1 MSLYKGAVKRPIT
14 ILMVV
19 IAVLII
25 GGVSLNR
32 LSVDLYPDIEL
43 PIVATIVNY
52 EGVGPEEMEQLIT
65 RPIEES
71 VSGLPGIKQVSS
83 TSSRGSTMVISE
95 FNYGTDMDYSEMKVR
110 EKVDSVKS
118 FLPDGATS
126 PMVIRFNLEM
136 MPVMMMGVTG
146 DREAYEIKEIVDEK
160 ILPYLERIDGVASVD
175 VSGGETRE
183 IQVLVDAYKL
193 KSMNLS
199 ISDLQGVIAAENSN
213 HSAGTVSHGEKDYLL
228 RIKNEFDSL
237 EDLGNVLIPLK
248 TGGNIQLKY
257 IADIEDAFAKR
268 TMYSFLNG
276 QNGIG
281 LNIYKQSDANTVGVS
296 EKVNAELEKL
306 KGTLPAG
313 IEIYSAYD
321 SAEFINLSIGNVINN
336 GFFGALFA
344 VIILYLF
351 LRNIRSTLIIGTA
364 IPISIVAT
372 FILMFFSGTTINI
385 LSLGGLALGIGLM
398 VDSSIVVLENIYRFR
413 TEKKLPRERAA
424 ILGTKEVAS
433 AVVASTITTI
443 CVFLPL
449 VFVQGLS
456 AQLFRPMSLTVTF
469 SLFASLMVALTFIP
483 MLSSKLLVIN
493 RSDLAE
499 EIEEIEETASVE
511 GQEDDCCKDDSKVT
525 FISKIA
531 RKISDKF
538 QNGMD
543 SIKTKYVNVLDK
555 ALNNRKK
562 VIFGTIAAILVSI
575 LVFTAFVGKEFI
587 PSADSGYFAVDLE
600 LARNT
605 VIDETMLATE
615 KVEYIL
621 SDIEEVDQVF
631 VTVGGGN
638 MMLGGGGSSRTA
650 NLMVKMKPLNERE
663 RSLTEVM
670 DEVRDKTVDMAG
682 VEVSVSAE
690 GGGMTSGD
698 PISIEL
704 KGADLT
710 ILQELSEE
718 IAEKVKN
725 VPDTR
730 EITTSFDK
738 GTPEIEV
745 IIDRDKAAAYGL
757 NSYQVAGALRQSI
770 SGVTATKYREKGNEY
785 DVKIMLYEDQRE
797 DLEAAKRILIPTS
810 MGFSIP
816 LEEVSEVVY
825 TEGPSSISRKDQ
837 SRIATISG
845 DISGRDLAS
854 VSADIKKSLEDIIL
868 PSGYTIEFGGSNQEM
883 VEAFTNLA
891 LALLLAVI
899 LVYMVMA
906 SQFEALLH
914 PFVIMFS
921 IPPTFIG
928 ITLGLFLTG
937 RNFGVTA
944 FIGVIM
950 LAGIVV
956 NNAIVLVDYINTL
969 RKNGMEK
976 IEAIK
981 EAGKTRFRPILMTTL
996 TTVLALIPQ
1005 TVGIGEGAELM
1016 APMAT
1021 VVVFGLLF
1029 SSIITL
1035 VLVPVVYYIMDT
1047 FAEKYKEKIGK
1058 IITGGQK

>member
-1 MSLYKGAVKRPIT
+1 MNLYRGAVKRPIT

-25 GGVSLNR
+25 GGVSLSR

-43 PIVATIVNY
+43 PIVATIVSY

-71 VSGLPGIKQVSS
+71 VSGLPGIKQVTS
-83 TSSRGSTMVISE
+83 TSSRGSTMVIAE

-110 EKVDSVKS
+110 EKVDTVTS
-118 FLPDGATS
+118 FLPDGASS

-146 DREAYEIKEIVDEK
+146 DREAYEIKEITEEK
-160 ILPYLERIDGVASVD
+160 IIPYLERIDGVASVE

-193 KSMNLS
+193 QSMGLS
-199 ISDLQGVIAAENSN
+199 ISDIQGVIAAENSN
-213 HSAGTVSHGEKDYLL
+213 HSSGTVTQGQKDYLL
-228 RIKNEFDSL
+228 RIKSEFDSL

-248 TGGNIQLKY
+248 TGGTIQLKY
-257 IADIEDAFAKR
+257 VADIEDAFAKM

-276 QNGIG
+276 NNSIG

-296 EKVNAELEKL
+296 KKVNAELEKI
-306 KGTLPAG
+306 KGTLPSG
-313 IEIYSAYD
+313 VEVLTAYD

-344 VIILYLF
+344 VIVLYLF

-398 VDSSIVVLENIYRFR
+398 VDSSIVVLENIYRYR
-413 TEKKLPRERAA
+413 TEKKYPRERAA
-424 ILGTKEVAS
+424 ILGTREVAS
-433 AVVASTITTI
+433 AVVASTVTTI

-456 AQLFRPMSLTVTF
+456 SQLFRPMSLTVTF
-469 SLFASLMVALTFIP
+469 SLFASLMVSLTFIP
-483 MLSSKLLVIN
+483 MLASKLLVIN
-493 RSDLAE
+493 RTDIGEELQ
-499 EIEEIEETASVE
+499 EIEE
-511 GQEDDCCKDDSKVT
+511 DCSKDDTKVT

-538 QNGMD
+538 QEGND
-543 SIKTKYVNVLDK
+543 FLKAKYCSMLDK

-562 VIFGTIAAILVSI
+562 VIFGTIAGILIS
-575 LVFTAFVGKEFI
+575 LVIFVAFVGKEFI
-587 PSADSGYFAVDLE
+587 PAADSGYFSVDLK

-605 VIDETMLATE
+605 VIDETRLATE

-621 SDIEEVDQVF
+621 GDIDEIDQVF
-631 VTVGGGN
+631 VSVGGGN
-638 MMLGGGGSSRTA
+638 MMTGSVGGSSRTS
-650 NLMVKMKPLNERE
+650 NLMVRMKPLNERD
-663 RSLTEVM
+663 RSVTEVM
-670 DEVRDKTVDMAG
+670 DEVRDKTADMAG
-682 VEVSVSAE
+682 VEVSVSSD
-690 GGGMTSGD
+690 GGGMSSGA
-698 PISIEL
+698 PISVEI
-704 KGADLT
+704 KGSDLT
-710 ILQELSEE
+710 VLQELSEE
-718 IAEKVKN
+718 IAGKIKT
-725 VPDTR
+725 VPNTR
-730 EITTSFDK
+730 EISTSFDK

-745 IIDRDKAAAYGL
+745 IIDRDKASAYGL
-757 NSYQVAGALRQSI
+757 STYQVAGALRQNI

-785 DVKIMLYEDQRE
+785 DVKIMLYEEQRT
-797 DLEAAKRILIPTS
+797 DLEAAKRIMIPTP
-810 MGFSIP
+810 MGFSVP
-816 LEEVSEVVY
+816 LEEVSETIF

-837 SRIATISG
+837 SRIATITG

-854 VSADIKKSLEDIIL
+854 VSADITKTIEDVIL

-891 LALLLAVI
+891 LALALAVV

-956 NNAIVLVDYINTL
+956 NNAIVLVDYVNTL
-969 RKNGMEK
+969 RKSGMEK
-976 IEAIK
+976 MEALK

-996 TTVLALIPQ
+996 TTILALIPQ
-1005 TVGIGEGAELM
+1005 TIGIGEGAELM

-1029 SSIITL
+1029 STVITL
-1035 VLVPVVYYIMDT
+1035 VLVPVVYYSMDT
-1047 FAEKYKEKIGK
+1047 FAEKYKERIGK
-1058 IITGGQK
+1058 VLTGGQK

>member
-1 MSLYKGAVKRPIT
+1 MNLYRGAVKRPIT
-14 ILMVV
+14 ILMIV
-19 IAVLII
+19 IAILII
-25 GGVSLNR
+25 GGVSLSR

-43 PIVATIVNY
+43 PIVATIISY
-52 EGVGPEEMEQLIT
+52 EGVGPEEIEQLIT
-65 RPIEES
+65 RPVEES
-71 VSGLPGIKQVSS
+71 VSGLPGIKQVTS
-83 TSSRGSTMVISE
+83 TSSRGSSMVISE

-110 EKVDSVKS
+110 EKVDAVKS
-118 FLPDGATS
+118 FLPDGAGS

-146 DREAYEIKEIVDEK
+146 DREAYEIKEIVEEK
-160 ILPYLERIDGVASVD
+160 ILPYLERLDGVASVD

-193 KSMNLS
+193 QSLGLS
-199 ISDLQGVIAAENSN
+199 VSDIQGIIAAENSN
-213 HSAGTVSHGEKDYLL
+213 YSSGTVTQGQKDYLL
-228 RIKNEFDSL
+228 RIKSEFDSL

-248 TGGNIQLKY
+248 TGENIQLKY
-257 IADIEDAFAKR
+257 IADIEDAFAKK

-276 QNGIG
+276 KNSVG
-281 LNIYKQSDANTVGVS
+281 LNIYKQSDANTVNVS
-296 EKVNAELEKL
+296 NKVNAELEKI
-306 KGTLPAG
+306 KKDLPSG
-313 IEIYSAYD
+313 IEILTAYD
-321 SAEFINLSIGNVINN
+321 SAEFINQSIGNVVNN
-336 GFFGALFA
+336 GLFGAMFA

-364 IPISIVAT
+364 IPISIIAT

-456 AQLFRPMSLTVTF
+456 SQLFRPMSLTVTF
-469 SLFASLMVALTFIP
+469 SLFASLMIALTFIP

-493 RSDLAE
+493 KSDLGE
-499 EIEEIEETASVE
+499 ELKEIEEECS
-511 GQEDDCCKDDSKVT
+511 KDDTKVT
-525 FISKIA
+525 VISKFA
-531 RKISDKF
+531 RKISDTF
-538 QNGMD
+538 QKAIASLKGKY
-543 SIKTKYVNVLDK
+543 IKTLDK

-562 VIFGTIAAILVSI
+562 VIFATIAAILASA
-575 LVFTAFVGKEFI
+575 LLFTLFVGKEFI
-587 PSADSGYFAVDLE
+587 PSADSGYFSVDMQ

-605 VIDETMLATE
+605 VIDETRLATE

-621 SDIEEVDQVF
+621 SGIDEIDQVF

-638 MMLGGGGSSRTA
+638 MMFGGGGGSSRTS
-650 NLMVKMKPLNERE
+650 NLMVSMKPLKERK
-663 RSLTEVM
+663 RSLNEVM
-670 DEVRDKTVDMAG
+670 DEVREKTKDMAG
-682 VEVSVSAE
+682 VDISVSAE
-690 GGGMTSGD
+690 GGGISSGK
-698 PISIEL
+698 PISIEVKGSDLETL
-704 KGADLT
+704 KSLT
-710 ILQELSEE
+710 EE
-718 IAEKVKN
+718 ISAKVKS

-730 EITTSFDK
+730 EVTTSFDK

-745 IIDRDKAAAYGL
+745 IIDRDKASAYGL
-757 NSYQVAGALRQSI
+757 SSYQIAGSLRQSI

-785 DVKIMLYEDQRE
+785 NVKIMLYEEQRA
-797 DLEAAKRILIPTS
+797 DLEAAKRIMIPTP
-810 MGFSIP
+810 MGFSVP
-816 LEEVSEVVY
+816 LEEVTEVIF

-837 SRIATISG
+837 SRIATVSA

-854 VSADIKKSLEDIIL
+854 VSGDISKALEDLIL
-868 PSGYTIEFGGSNQEM
+868 PSGYTLEFGGSNQEM
-883 VEAFTNLA
+883 VEAFTSLA
-891 LALLLAVI
+891 LALLLAVV

-956 NNAIVLVDYINTL
+956 NNAIVLVDYVNTL
-969 RKNGMEK
+969 RKSGMEK
-976 IEAIK
+976 MEALK
-981 EAGKTRFRPILMTTL
+981 EAGSTRFRPILMTTL

-1029 SSIITL
+1029 STVITL
-1035 VLVPVVYYIMDT
+1035 ILVPVVYYSMDT
-1047 FAEKYKEKIGK
+1047 FAEKYTARISKL
-1058 IITGGQK
+1058 ITGGQK

>member
-1 MSLYKGAVKRPIT
+1 MNLYRGAVKHPIT
-14 ILMVV
+14 ILMIV
-19 IAVLII
+19 IATLII

-43 PIVATIVNY
+43 PIVATIINY
-52 EGVGPEEMEQLIT
+52 EGVGPEEMEQLVT

-71 VSGLPGIKQVSS
+71 VSGLSGIKQVSS
-83 TSSRGSTMVISE
+83 TSSRGSTMVIAE

-110 EKVDSVKS
+110 EKVDAVKS
-118 FLPDGATS
+118 FLPEGASS

-146 DREAYEIKEIVDEK
+146 DREPYEIKEIVEEK
-160 ILPYLERIDGVASVD
+160 ILPYIERLDGVASVD

-183 IQVLVDAYKL
+183 IQILVDSYKL
-193 KSMNLS
+193 QSMGLS
-199 ISDLQGVIAAENSN
+199 MSDLQGVIAAENSN
-213 HSAGTVSHGEKDYLL
+213 HSSGSVTQGEKDYLL
-228 RIKNEFDSL
+228 RIKSEFESL
-237 EDLGNVLIPLK
+237 EDLGNVLVPLK
-248 TGGNIQLKY
+248 TGGTIQLKY
-257 IADIEDAFAKR
+257 IADIEDAFAKK

-276 QNGIG
+276 KNSIG

-296 EKVNAELEKL
+296 EKVNDEIEKL

-313 IEIYSAYD
+313 IEIFSAYD
-321 SAEFINLSIGNVINN
+321 SAEFINLSIGNVLNN

-344 VIILYLF
+344 VIVLYLF

-372 FILMFFSGTTINI
+372 FILMYFSGTTINI

-456 AQLFRPMSLTVTF
+456 SQLFRPMSLTVTF
-469 SLFASLMVALTFIP
+469 SLFASLIVALTFIP

-493 RSDLAE
+493 RTDIGEELA
-499 EIEEIEETASVE
+499 EIEE
-511 GQEDDCCKDDSKVT
+511 DCSKDDAKVT

-531 RKISDKF
+531 RKTADGF
-538 QNGMD
+538 QNKM
-543 SIKTKYVNVLDK
+543 SSLKEKYLNILDK

-562 VIFGTIAAILVSI
+562 VLFGTIAAILVSV
-575 LVFTAFVGKEFI
+575 LVFVAFVGKEFI
-587 PSADSGYFAVDLE
+587 PSADSGYFSVDLQ

-605 VIDETMLATE
+605 VLDETKLATE
-615 KVEYIL
+615 KVEYVL
-621 SDIEEVDQVF
+621 SGIDEIDQVF

-638 MMLGGGGSSRTA
+638 MMLGGGGSSRTS
-650 NLMVKMKPLNERE
+650 NLMVKMKPLNERD
-663 RSLTEVM
+663 RSVTEVM
-670 DEVRDKTVDMAG
+670 DEVREKTSDMAG
-682 VEVSVSAE
+682 VEISVTSD
-690 GGGMTSGD
+690 GGGLGTGS
-698 PISIEL
+698 PISIEIKGSDIDTL
-704 KGADLT
+704 K
-710 ILQELSEE
+710 ELSDT
-718 IAEKVKN
+718 IAAKVEQ
-725 VPDTR
+725 VPNTR
-730 EITTSFDK
+730 EVSTSFDK
-738 GTPEIEV
+738 GSPEIEV
-745 IIDRDKAAAYGL
+745 LIDREKASAYGL
-757 NSYQVAGALRQSI
+757 STYQVAGALRQSI
-770 SGVTATKYREKGNEY
+770 SGITATKYRENGNEY
-785 DVKIMLYEDQRE
+785 NVKIMLYEEQRG
-797 DLEAAKRILIPTS
+797 DLEAAKRIMIPTP
-810 MGFSIP
+810 MGFSVP
-816 LEEVSEVVY
+816 LEEVSEVVF

-837 SRIATISG
+837 SRIATITG

-854 VSADIKKSLEDIIL
+854 VSADINKSMEDIIL
-868 PSGYTIEFGGSNQEM
+868 PSGYSIEFAGSNQEM
-883 VEAFTNLA
+883 VEAFTNLG
-891 LALLLAVI
+891 LALILAVI

-928 ITLGLFLTG
+928 ITIGLFLTG

-956 NNAIVLVDYINTL
+956 NNAIILVDYVNTL
-969 RKNGMEK
+969 RKSGVEKME
-976 IEAIK
+976 ALK
-981 EAGKTRFRPILMTTL
+981 EAGATRFRPILMTTL
-996 TTVLALIPQ
+996 TTILALIPQ
-1005 TVGIGEGAELM
+1005 TIGIGEGAELM

-1029 SSIITL
+1029 STVITL
-1035 VLVPVVYYIMDT
+1035 VLVPVVYYSMDT
-1047 FAEKYKEKIGK
+1047 FAEKYRIKINK
-1058 IITGGQK
+1058 LITGGQK

>member
-1 MSLYKGAVKRPIT
+1 MNLYRGAVKRPIT

-25 GGVSLNR
+25 GGVSLSR

-43 PIVATIVNY
+43 PIVATIVSY

-71 VSGLPGIKQVSS
+71 VSGLPGIKQVTS
-83 TSSRGSTMVISE
+83 TSSRGSTMVIAE

-110 EKVDSVKS
+110 EKVDTVKS
-118 FLPDGATS
+118 FLPDGASS

-146 DREAYEIKEIVDEK
+146 DREAYEIKEITEEK
-160 ILPYLERIDGVASVD
+160 IIPYLERIDGVASVE

-193 KSMNLS
+193 QSMGLS
-199 ISDLQGVIAAENSN
+199 ISDIQGVIAAENSN
-213 HSAGTVSHGEKDYLL
+213 HSSGIVTQGQKDYLL
-228 RIKNEFDSL
+228 RIKSEFDSL

-248 TGGNIQLKY
+248 TGGTIQLKY
-257 IADIEDAFAKR
+257 VADIEDAFAKM

-276 QNGIG
+276 NNSIG

-296 EKVNAELEKL
+296 KKVNAELEKI
-306 KGTLPAG
+306 KGTLPSG
-313 IEIYSAYD
+313 VEVLTAYD

-344 VIILYLF
+344 VIVLYLF

-398 VDSSIVVLENIYRFR
+398 VDSSIVVLENIYRYR
-413 TEKKLPRERAA
+413 TEKKYPRERAA
-424 ILGTKEVAS
+424 ILGTREVAS
-433 AVVASTITTI
+433 AVVASTVTTI

-456 AQLFRPMSLTVTF
+456 SQLFRPMSLTVTF
-469 SLFASLMVALTFIP
+469 SLFASLMVSLTFIP
-483 MLSSKLLVIN
+483 MLASKLLVIN
-493 RSDLAE
+493 RTDIGEELQ
-499 EIEEIEETASVE
+499 EIEE
-511 GQEDDCCKDDSKVT
+511 DCSKDDTKVT

-538 QNGMD
+538 QEGND
-543 SIKTKYVNVLDK
+543 FLKAKYCSILDK

-562 VIFGTIAAILVSI
+562 VIFGTIAGILIS
-575 LVFTAFVGKEFI
+575 LVIFVAFVGKEFI
-587 PSADSGYFAVDLE
+587 PAADSGYFSVDLK

-605 VIDETMLATE
+605 VIDETRLATE

-621 SDIEEVDQVF
+621 GDIDEIDQVF
-631 VTVGGGN
+631 VSVGGGN
-638 MMLGGGGSSRTA
+638 MMTGSVGGSSRTS
-650 NLMVKMKPLNERE
+650 NLMVRMKPLNERD
-663 RSLTEVM
+663 RSVTEVM
-670 DEVRDKTVDMAG
+670 DEVRDKTADMAG
-682 VEVSVSAE
+682 VEVSVSSD
-690 GGGMTSGD
+690 GGGMSSGA
-698 PISIEL
+698 PISVEI
-704 KGADLT
+704 KGSDLT
-710 ILQELSEE
+710 VLQELSEE
-718 IAEKVKN
+718 IAGKIKT
-725 VPDTR
+725 VPNTR
-730 EITTSFDK
+730 EISTSFDK

-745 IIDRDKAAAYGL
+745 IIDRDKASAYGL
-757 NSYQVAGALRQSI
+757 STYQVAGALRQNI

-785 DVKIMLYEDQRE
+785 DVKIMLYEEQRT
-797 DLEAAKRILIPTS
+797 DLEAAKRIMIPTP
-810 MGFSIP
+810 MGFSVP
-816 LEEVSEVVY
+816 LEEVSETIF

-837 SRIATISG
+837 SRIATITG

-854 VSADIKKSLEDIIL
+854 VSADITKTLEDVIL

-891 LALLLAVI
+891 LALALAVV

-956 NNAIVLVDYINTL
+956 NNAIVLVDYVNTL
-969 RKNGMEK
+969 RKSGMEK
-976 IEAIK
+976 MEALK

-996 TTVLALIPQ
+996 TTILALIPQ
-1005 TVGIGEGAELM
+1005 TIGIGEGAELM

-1029 SSIITL
+1029 STVITL
-1035 VLVPVVYYIMDT
+1035 VLVPVVYYSMDT
-1047 FAEKYKEKIGK
+1047 FAEKYKERIGK
-1058 IITGGQK
+1058 VLTGGQK

>member
-1 MSLYKGAVKRPIT
+1 MNLYRGAVKRPIT

-19 IAVLII
+19 IAILII

-65 RPIEES
+65 RPVEES
-71 VSGLPGIKQVSS
+71 VSGLPGIKQVTS
-83 TSSRGSTMVISE
+83 TSSRGSTMVIAE

-110 EKVDSVKS
+110 EKVDAVKS
-118 FLPDGATS
+118 FLPDGASS

-136 MPVMMMGVTG
+136 MPIMMMGVTG
-146 DREAYEIKEIVDEK
+146 DREAYEIKEITEEK
-160 ILPYLERIDGVASVD
+160 IIPYLERIDGVASVEI
-175 VSGGETRE
+175 SGGETRE

-193 KSMNLS
+193 QSMGLS
-199 ISDLQGVIAAENSN
+199 VSDIQGVIAAENTN
-213 HSAGTVSHGEKDYLL
+213 HSSGTVTQGQKDYLL
-228 RIKNEFDSL
+228 RIKSEFESL
-237 EDLGNVLIPLK
+237 EDLGNVLVPLK
-248 TGGNIQLKY
+248 TGGTIQLRY
-257 IADIEDAFAKR
+257 IADIEDTFAKM

-276 QNGIG
+276 QNSIG

-296 EKVNAELEKL
+296 EKVNAELEKI
-306 KGTLPAG
+306 KGTLPSG
-313 IEIYSAYD
+313 VEVLTAYD

-344 VIILYLF
+344 VIVLYLF

-398 VDSSIVVLENIYRFR
+398 VDSSIVVLENIYRYR
-413 TEKKLPRERAA
+413 TEKKYPRERAA
-424 ILGTKEVAS
+424 IFGTREVAS

-456 AQLFRPMSLTVTF
+456 SQLFRPMSLTVTF
-469 SLFASLMVALTFIP
+469 SLFASLMVSLTFIP
-483 MLSSKLLVIN
+483 MLASKLLVIN
-493 RSDLAE
+493 RTDLGE
-499 EIEEIEETASVE
+499 ELQEIEE
-511 GQEDDCCKDDSKVT
+511 DCSKDDSKVT

-538 QNGMD
+538 QEVNN
-543 SIKTKYVNVLDK
+543 SLKEKYANVLDK

-562 VIFGTIAAILVSI
+562 VIWGTVAGILVSVLI
-575 LVFTAFVGKEFI
+575 FAAFVGKEFI
-587 PSADSGYFAVDLE
+587 PAADSGYFSVDLK

-605 VIDETMLATE
+605 VIDETKLATE

-621 SDIEEVDQVF
+621 SDIDEIDQVF
-631 VTVGGGN
+631 VSVGGGN
-638 MMLGGGGSSRTA
+638 MMMGGGGSSRTS
-650 NLMVKMKPLNERE
+650 NLMVRMKPLNERE
-663 RSLTEVM
+663 RSVSEVM
-670 DEVRDKTVDMAG
+670 DEVRDKTADMAG
-682 VEVSVSAE
+682 VEISVSSE
-690 GGGMTSGD
+690 GGGMGTGA
-698 PISIEL
+698 PISIEI
-704 KGADLT
+704 KGSDLT
-710 ILQELSEE
+710 VLQELSEE
-718 IAEKVKN
+718 IAAKIKL
-725 VPDTR
+725 VPNTR
-730 EITTSFDK
+730 EVTTSFDK

-745 IIDRDKAAAYGL
+745 IIDRDKASAYGL
-757 NSYQVAGALRQSI
+757 STYQVAGALRQNI

-785 DVKIMLYEDQRE
+785 DVKIMLYEEQRA
-797 DLEAAKRILIPTS
+797 DLEAAKRIMIPTPL
-810 MGFSIP
+810 GFSVP
-816 LEEVSEVVY
+816 LEEVSETIF

-837 SRIATISG
+837 SRIATITG

-854 VSADIKKSLEDIIL
+854 VSADISTALEDLIL
-868 PSGYTIEFGGSNQEM
+868 PSGYSIEFGGSNQEM

-956 NNAIVLVDYINTL
+956 NNAIVLVDYVNTL
-969 RKNGMEK
+969 RKSGMEK
-976 IEAIK
+976 MEALK
-981 EAGKTRFRPILMTTL
+981 EAGQTRFRPILMTTM
-996 TTVLALIPQ
+996 TTILALIPQ
-1005 TVGIGEGAELM
+1005 TIGIGEGAELM

-1029 SSIITL
+1029 STLITL
-1035 VLVPVVYYIMDT
+1035 VLVPVVYYSMDT
-1047 FAEKYKEKIGK
+1047 FAEKYKERISRV
-1058 IITGGQK
+1058 ITGGQK